1 MSLAWQVA
9 ALIDK
14 QTGPLEDFI
23 AEDKK
28 SGSKYTEWYQ
38 ERPRDGHT
46 AFTHAIKLGRLDI
59 VKYIVET
66 HPGIE
71 NEENDF
77 FGMPRDYAQRE
88 KQNEIAEYLK
98 SIGATLRGAPKS
110 KPAPKPKYSNDDDEE
125 DFVDDEEEKDVV
137 DDDDE
142 RPFTIAESEPA
153 GGPLNMLV
161 IVREEKFIFAYSISV
176 RSQKLLLT
184 QIISDSDL
192 EDLVKKI
199 PGNPCKNQIGAVFM
213 QHALR
218 TNTHFFVLYRGNAIQ
233 GLIYPYGFICARP
246 EGTGYFLDL
255 ICATKNGADLL
266 KFFIKWCTT
275 KKASHIHL
283 HALPQVLGLYTKFGF
298 QFRRGCSDSP
308 IPETKEFKAKVAAA
322 GKAFPSSLS
331 DVWNNDNFKYV
342 REMVLNLQKSGF
354 SASDNEPAGCLSP
367 DLDEETLKELNCG
380 IDGYTMVRCKSPK
393 LRTRKRKQ
401 RKQRKQ
407 RKTKRRKTR
416 KGK

>member
-77 FGMPRDYAQRE
+77 FGMPRDYAERE

-98 SIGATLRGAPKS
+98 SIGATLRGAAPKS
-110 KPAPKPKYSNDDDEE
+110 KSKSKSKPKYSNDDDEE
-125 DFVDDEEEKDVV
+125 DFVDD
-137 DDDDE
+137 DE
-142 RPFTIAESEPA
+142 DFDRPFTIAKSEPA
-153 GGPLNMLV
+153 GPLNMLV

-176 RSQKLLLT
+176 RSQKLSVT

-192 EDLVKKI
+192 EHLVKKI
-199 PGNPCKNQIGAVFM
+199 PGNPCKNQIGEVFM
-213 QHALR
+213 QSALR
-218 TNTHFFVLYRGNAIQ
+218 GNTHFFVLYRGNALQ

-266 KFFIKWCTT
+266 KFFIKWCTG
-275 KKASHIHL
+275 KKVQFIHL

-298 QFRRGCSDSP
+298 QFRRGCSDSA
-308 IPETKEFKAKVAAA
+308 IPETKEFKAKVAAS

-331 DVWNNDNFKYV
+331 DVWTNDDFKYV
-342 REMVLNLQKSGF
+342 REMVLNLQKQGF
-354 SASDNEPAGCLSP
+354 SASENEPAECSSP

-380 IDGYTMVRCKSPK
+380 IDGYTMIRCKSPK
-393 LRTRKRKQ
+393 LQTRKQ
-401 RKQRKQ
+401 Q

-416 KGK
+416 KVK

>member
-28 SGSKYTEWYQ
+28 TGSKYTEWHQ

-77 FGMPRDYAQRE
+77 FGMPRDYAERE
-88 KQNEIAEYLK
+88 GQKEIAEYLK
-98 SIGATLRGAPKS
+98 SVGATLRGGPAP
-110 KPAPKPKYSNDDDEE
+110 KPAPKYTASQFAAPPG
-125 DFVDDEEEKDVV
+125 
-137 DDDDE
+137 
-142 RPFTIAESEPA
+142 PFEIAESEPE
-153 GGPLNMLV
+153 GVLKMMV
-161 IVREEKFIFAYSISV
+161 IVREEELVVKCVTV
-176 RSQKLLLT
+176 RGQKLLKT
-184 QIISDSDL
+184 L
-192 EDLVKKI
+192 EITDGELSSLIKDI

-213 QHALR
+213 QSALR
-218 TNTHFFVLYRGNAIQ
+218 GNTHFFVMYRGDVDKE
-233 GLIYPYGFICARP
+233 IYPYGFICARP

-255 ICATKNGADLL
+255 ICATKHGADLL

-283 HALPQVLGLYTKFGF
+283 HALPQVMGLYTKFGF
-298 QFRRGCSDSP
+298 QFRRGCSDSA

-322 GKAFPSSLS
+322 GKAFPSSAP
-331 DVWNNDNFKYV
+331 DVWTNDDFKYV
-342 REMVLNLQKSGF
+342 REMVLKLQKSGF
-354 SASDNEPAGCLSP
+354 SASTHEPEECLSP
-367 DLDEETLKELNCG
+367 DLTEERYRELVCG
-380 IDGYTMVRCKSPK
+380 DDGYTMVRCKSPK
-393 LRTRKRKQ
+393 LRTQKR
-401 RKQRKQ
+401 

>member
-14 QTGPLEDFI
+14 QTGSLEDFI

-77 FGMPRDYAQRE
+77 FGMPLDYAQRE
-88 KQNEIAEYLK
+88 KQDDVAEFLK
-98 SIGATLRGAPKS
+98 GIGATLRGGPAP
-110 KPAPKPKYSNDDDEE
+110 KPAPKYTADQFAADPAES
-125 DFVDDEEEKDVV
+125 
-137 DDDDE
+137 
-142 RPFTIAESEPA
+142 PFEIAESEPA
-153 GGPLNMLV
+153 DALKMMI
-161 IVREEKFIFAYSISV
+161 IVRGEEKLDVKCVTV
-176 RSQKLLLT
+176 RGQKLLKTFGIAEAGLSGV
-184 QIISDSDL
+184 IKS
-192 EDLVKKI
+192 I
-199 PGNPCKNQIGAVFM
+199 PGNPCKNQIGAAFM
-213 QHALR
+213 QSALR
-218 TNTHFFVLYRGNAIQ
+218 ENTHFFVLYRGDPV
-233 GLIYPYGFICARP
+233 GEIYPYGFICARP

-255 ICATKNGADLL
+255 ICATKYGADVL
-266 KFFIKWCTT
+266 KFFIKWCTA
-275 KKASHIHL
+275 KKSSHIHL
-283 HALPQVLGLYTKFGF
+283 HALPQVMGLYTKFGF
-298 QFRRGCSDSP
+298 QFRRGCSDSA
-308 IPETKEFKAKVAAA
+308 IPETKEFRAKVAAA
-322 GKAFPSSLS
+322 GKAFPSSVS
-331 DVWNNDNFKYV
+331 DVWNNDDFKYV

-354 SASDNEPAGCLSP
+354 SASHHEPDGCFSP
-367 DLDEETLKELNCG
+367 DLDEETFRELGCG
-380 IDGYTMVRCKSPK
+380 NDGYTMVRCKSAK
-393 LRTRKRKQ
+393 LRTRKQ
-401 RKQRKQ
+401 Q

>member
-14 QTGPLEDFI
+14 QTGTLEDFI

-77 FGMPRDYAQRE
+77 FGMPLDYAQRE
-88 KQNEIAEYLK
+88 KQDEIAEFLK
-98 SIGATLRGAPKS
+98 SIGAVLRKGPAP
-110 KPAPKPKYSNDDDEE
+110 KPAPKYTADQFAAAAAAAGPPS
-125 DFVDDEEEKDVV
+125 
-137 DDDDE
+137 
-142 RPFTIAESEPA
+142 PFEIAKSEPA
-153 GGPLNMLV
+153 SGAFNV
-161 IVREEKFIFAYSISV
+161 IVLEREEEGFTVNCLSV
-176 RSQKLLLT
+176 RSQKRLLT
-184 QIISDSDL
+184 MSDINEVELKSL
-192 EDLVKKI
+192 IKSI

-213 QHALR
+213 QSALR
-218 TNTHFFVLYRGNAIQ
+218 ENTHFFVLYRGDAEKE
-233 GLIYPYGFICARP
+233 IYPYGFIFAKP

-266 KFFIKWCTT
+266 KFFIKWCTS

-283 HALPQVLGLYTKFGF
+283 HALPHVMGLYTKFGF
-298 QFRRGCSDSP
+298 QFRRGCADP
-308 IPETKEFKAKVAAA
+308 AIPETKEFKARVAAA
-322 GKAFPSSLS
+322 GKAFPSSVP
-331 DVWNNDNFKYV
+331 DVWNNEDFKYV
-342 REMVLNLQKSGF
+342 QDMIMVLQKKGF
-354 SASDNEPAGCLSP
+354 SAYESAPEECFAD
-367 DLDEETLKELNCG
+367 DLTPETFKTHKCDQE
-380 IDGYTMVRCKSPK
+380 GYTMVRCKE
-393 LRTRKRKQ
+393 TRKNTRKQ
-401 RKQRKQ
+401 
-407 RKTKRRKTR
+407 KRRQTRKKIAR

>member
-77 FGMPRDYAQRE
+77 FGMPRDYAERE
-88 KQNEIAEYLK
+88 KQVEIAEFLK
-98 SIGATLRGAPKS
+98 SVGATLRGAS
-110 KPAPKPKYSNDDDEE
+110 AAAAPKVAPPPPTYSASQFAANN
-125 DFVDDEEEKDVV
+125 
-137 DDDDE
+137 
-142 RPFTIAESEPA
+142 PFTIAESELD
-153 GGPLNMLV
+153 GSLKMMV
-161 IVREEKFIFAYSISV
+161 IVREEERLTVNCLTV
-176 RSQKLLLT
+176 RSQRRLLT
-184 QIISDSDL
+184 MEISDSQL
-192 EDLVKKI
+192 KGLVASI

-213 QHALR
+213 QSALR
-218 TNTHFFVLYRGNAIQ
+218 ENTHFFVMYRGDAKKE
-233 GLIYPYGFICARP
+233 IYPYGFICARP

-255 ICATKNGADLL
+255 ICATKYGADVL

-298 QFRRGCSDSP
+298 QFRRGCSDSA
-308 IPETKEFKAKVAAA
+308 IPETKEFKTKVAAA
-322 GKAFPSSLS
+322 GKAFPSSLP
-331 DVWNNDNFKYV
+331 DVWNNDDFKYV
-342 REMVLNLQKSGF
+342 REMVLKLQKSGF
-354 SASDNEPAGCLSP
+354 SASAHEPEECLSP
-367 DLDEETLKELNCG
+367 DLTEERYKELVCG
-380 IDGYTMVRCKSPK
+380 DDGYTMVRCS
-393 LRTRKRKQ
+393 TRKQK
-401 RKQRKQ
+401 RKQ

>member
-77 FGMPRDYAQRE
+77 FGMPRDYAERE

-98 SIGATLRGAPKS
+98 SIGATLRGTAAPKS
-110 KPAPKPKYSNDDDEE
+110 KSKPKYSNDED
-125 DFVDDEEEKDVV
+125 DFVDDV
-137 DDDDE
+137 DEDFD
-142 RPFTIAESEPA
+142 RPFIIAKSEPA
-153 GGPLNMLV
+153 GGAFNMLV
-161 IVREEKFIFAYSISV
+161 IVREEKFIFAYSMSV

-218 TNTHFFVLYRGNAIQ
+218 VNTHFFVIYRGDAQ
-233 GLIYPYGFICARP
+233 DVIYPYGFICARP

-298 QFRRGCSDSP
+298 QFRRGCSDSA
-308 IPETKEFKAKVAAA
+308 IPETKECKAKVAAS

-331 DVWNNDNFKYV
+331 DVWNNDDFKYV
-342 REMVLNLQKSGF
+342 REMVLNLQKQGF
-354 SASDNEPAGCLSP
+354 SASDNEPAECSSP

-380 IDGYTMVRCKSPK
+380 IDGYTMVRCRTPK
-393 LRTRKRKQ
+393 GTRKQ
-401 RKQRKQ
+401 QQ

-416 KGK
+416 SSKQSKRK

>member
-28 SGSKYTEWYQ
+28 TGSKYTEWHQ

-77 FGMPRDYAQRE
+77 FGMPRDYAERE
-88 KQNEIAEYLK
+88 KQNDIAEYLK
-98 SIGATLRGAPKS
+98 RVGAVLRGGPAP
-110 KPAPKPKYSNDDDEE
+110 KPAPKYTASQVSDYFAGPPS
-125 DFVDDEEEKDVV
+125 
-137 DDDDE
+137 
-142 RPFTIAESEPA
+142 PFDIAESELD
-153 GGPLNMLV
+153 GSLKMMV
-161 IVREEKFIFAYSISV
+161 IVREEELVVKCVTV
-176 RSQKLLLT
+176 RGQTVLKT
-184 QIISDSDL
+184 L
-192 EDLVKKI
+192 EITDTELSSLIKDI
-199 PGNPCKNQIGAVFM
+199 PGNPCKNQIGAVFI
-213 QHALR
+213 QTSLR
-218 TNTHFFVLYRGNAIQ
+218 ENTHFFVLYRGDVDKE
-233 GLIYPYGFICARP
+233 IYPYGFICARP

-255 ICATKNGADLL
+255 ICATKHGADLL

-283 HALPQVLGLYTKFGF
+283 HALPQVMGLYTKFGF
-298 QFRRGCSDSP
+298 QFRRGCSDSA

-322 GKAFPSSLS
+322 GKAFPSSLP
-331 DVWNNDNFKYV
+331 DVWTNDDFKYV
-342 REMVLNLQKSGF
+342 REMVLKLQKRGF

-393 LRTRKRKQ
+393 LQT
-401 RKQRKQ
+401 RKQ

-416 KGK
+416 KRK

>member
-28 SGSKYTEWYQ
+28 TGSKYTEWYQ

-77 FGMPRDYAQRE
+77 FGMPLDYAERE
-88 KQNEIAEYLK
+88 KQHDVAEFLK
-98 SIGATLRGAPKS
+98 SIGAVLRGR
-110 KPAPKPKYSNDDDEE
+110 PAPKPTPKYTASQ
-125 DFVDDEEEKDVV
+125 FAAGS
-137 DDDDE
+137 
-142 RPFTIAESEPA
+142 PFTIAESELE
-153 GGPLNMLV
+153 GSLKMMV
-161 IVREEKFIFAYSISV
+161 IVREAELTVQCVTV
-176 RSQKLLLT
+176 RGQKLLKT
-184 QIISDSDL
+184 L
-192 EDLVKKI
+192 EITDGELKGLIASI

-213 QHALR
+213 QSALLE
-218 TNTHFFVLYRGNAIQ
+218 NTHFFVMYRGDAEKE
-233 GLIYPYGFICARP
+233 IYPYGFICARP

-255 ICATKNGADLL
+255 ICATKYGADVL
-266 KFFIKWCTT
+266 KFFIKWCTG

-283 HALPQVLGLYTKFGF
+283 HALPQVMGLYTKFGF
-298 QFRRGCSDSP
+298 QFRRGCSDSV

-322 GKAFPSSLS
+322 GKAFPSSAP
-331 DVWNNDNFKYV
+331 DVWTNDEFKYV

-354 SASDNEPAGCLSP
+354 SASTHEPEECLSP
-367 DLDEETLKELNCG
+367 DLTEQRYRELMCGDE
-380 IDGYTMVRCKSPK
+380 GYTMVRCKSPK
-393 LRTRKRKQ
+393 LRTRK
-401 RKQRKQ
+401 Q

>member
-77 FGMPRDYAQRE
+77 FGMPRDYAERE
-88 KQNEIAEYLK
+88 KQVEIANYLK
-98 SIGATLRGAPKS
+98 DIGAILRGAAAP
-110 KPAPKPKYSNDDDEE
+110 KPAPKYSASQVASH
-125 DFVDDEEEKDVV
+125 FAGLAPASS
-137 DDDDE
+137 
-142 RPFTIAESEPA
+142 PFKIAESEL
-153 GGPLNMLV
+153 GGTLNMMV
-161 IVREEKFIFAYSISV
+161 IVREEELLVVNCLTV
-176 RSQKLLLT
+176 RSQRRLLT
-184 QIISDSDL
+184 MEISDSEL
-192 EDLVKKI
+192 KGLVTSI
-199 PGNPCKNQIGAVFM
+199 PGNPCKNQIGTVFM
-213 QHALR
+213 QSALR
-218 TNTHFFVLYRGNAIQ
+218 ENTHFFVMYRGDAEKE
-233 GLIYPYGFICARP
+233 IYPYGFICARP

-255 ICATKNGADLL
+255 ICATKYGSDVL
-266 KFFIKWCTT
+266 KFFIKWCTG

-298 QFRRGCSDSP
+298 QFRRGCSDSA

-322 GKAFPSSLS
+322 GKAFPSSLP
-331 DVWNNDNFKYV
+331 DVWTNDDFKYV
-342 REMVLNLQKSGF
+342 REMVLKLQKTGF
-354 SASDNEPAGCLSP
+354 SASNREPEECLSP
-367 DLDEETLKELNCG
+367 DLTEQRYRELVCG
-380 IDGYTMVRCKSPK
+380 DDGYTMVRCNSPK
-393 LRTRKRKQ
+393 LRTRK
-401 RKQRKQ
+401 Q
-407 RKTKRRKTR
+407 RKTKHRKTR

>member
-14 QTGPLEDFI
+14 QTGTLEDFI

-28 SGSKYTEWYQ
+28 TGSKYTEWYQ

-66 HPGIE
+66 HPGIQ

-77 FGMPRDYAQRE
+77 FGLPLDYAMKE
-88 KQNEIAEYLK
+88 KQNEVADFLK
-98 SIGATLRGAPKS
+98 GIGATLRGGPAP
-110 KPAPKPKYSNDDDEE
+110 KPAPKYTADQFAADPASS
-125 DFVDDEEEKDVV
+125 
-137 DDDDE
+137 
-142 RPFTIAESEPA
+142 PFEIAESEPA
-153 GGPLNMLV
+153 DALKMMV
-161 IVREEKFIFAYSISV
+161 IVRGEEKLDVKCVTV
-176 RSQKLLLT
+176 RGQKL
-184 QIISDSDL
+184 
-192 EDLVKKI
+192 VKTFGITEAGLSGLIKSI

-213 QHALR
+213 QSALR
-218 TNTHFFVLYRGNAIQ
+218 ENTHFFVLYRGDPI
-233 GLIYPYGFICARP
+233 GEIYPYGFICARP

-255 ICATKNGADLL
+255 ICATKYGADVL
-266 KFFIKWCTT
+266 KFFIKWCTA
-275 KKASHIHL
+275 KKATHIHL

-298 QFRRGCSDSP
+298 QFRRGCSDLV

-322 GKAFPSSLS
+322 GKAFPSSAP
-331 DVWNNDNFKYV
+331 DVWNNDDFKYV

-354 SASDNEPAGCLSP
+354 SASPHEPDGCFSP
-367 DLDEETLKELNCG
+367 DLDEETFKELGCG
-380 IDGYTMVRCKSPK
+380 SDGYTMVRCKSAK
-393 LRTRKRKQ
+393 LRTRKQ
-401 RKQRKQ
+401 Q

-416 KGK
+416 KSK

>member
-28 SGSKYTEWYQ
+28 SDSKYTEWYQ

-77 FGMPRDYAQRE
+77 FGMPLDYAQRE

-98 SIGATLRGAPKS
+98 SIGANLRGGPAP
-110 KPAPKPKYSNDDDEE
+110 KPAPKYTADQVASHFADPASS
-125 DFVDDEEEKDVV
+125 
-137 DDDDE
+137 
-142 RPFTIAESEPA
+142 PFEIAESEPA
-153 GGPLNMLV
+153 DALKMMI
-161 IVREEKFIFAYSISV
+161 IVRGEEKIDVKCVTV
-176 RSQKLLLT
+176 RGQKLLKTFGITEAGLSGA
-184 QIISDSDL
+184 IKS
-192 EDLVKKI
+192 I
-199 PGNPCKNQIGAVFM
+199 PGNPCRNQIGTVFM
-213 QHALR
+213 QSALR
-218 TNTHFFVLYRGNAIQ
+218 ENTHFFMLYRGDPI
-233 GLIYPYGFICARP
+233 GEIYPYGFICARP

-255 ICATKNGADLL
+255 ICATKYGADVL
-266 KFFIKWCTT
+266 KFFIKWCTA
-275 KKASHIHL
+275 KKATHIHL

-298 QFRRGCSDSP
+298 QFRRGCSESP

-322 GKAFPSSLS
+322 GKVFPSSLP
-331 DVWNNDNFKYV
+331 DVWNNDDFKYV
-342 REMVLNLQKSGF
+342 REMVLRLQKSGF
-354 SASDNEPAGCLSP
+354 SASTHEPEECLSP
-367 DLDEETLKELNCG
+367 DLTEKRYRELVCG
-380 IDGYTMVRCKSPK
+380 DDGHTMVRCNSPK
-393 LRTRKRKQ
+393 LQTRKQ
-401 RKQRKQ
+401 RRKQQ
-407 RKTKRRKTR
+407 RKTKRHKTR
-416 KGK
+416 KGE